1 MTNQEASTA
10 APPHVSQ
17 DTITYGSWRTE
28 KPFLDLEKDLD
39 NLNKVNKMTRW
50 AKMPKVWF
58 KLLIP
63 SSRVILKGVERSEKV
78 LLNGT

>member
-1 MTNQEASTA
+1 VTNQEASTA

-39 NLNKVNKMTRW
+39 NLNKVNKMTR
-50 AKMPKVWF
+50 
-58 KLLIP
+58 
-63 SSRVILKGVERSEKV
+63 
-78 LLNGT
+78 